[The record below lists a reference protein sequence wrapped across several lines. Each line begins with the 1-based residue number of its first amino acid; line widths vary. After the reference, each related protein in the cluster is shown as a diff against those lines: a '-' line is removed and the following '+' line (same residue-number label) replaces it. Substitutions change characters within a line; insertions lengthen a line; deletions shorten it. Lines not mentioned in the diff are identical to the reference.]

1 MPQPYENL
9 WHPYNEDCE
18 AGLWTTVS
26 VEWHHDRRCI
36 IFSCLIMHVRG
47 IVGYAAHQSVVG
59 TAEKRAEGELSHMT
73 YNWVLYTSR
82 RQSYLADLYKYWN
95 KKQGSTEDIFKFSFV
110 LIVLAFREDGSFV
123 IHNVP
128 SGSYVIEVLSPNF
141 SYEPVRV
148 EINSKGKLRARKV
161 NYIQTSQVVPVPY
174 PLKLKCLGQTRYF
187 YTREQW
193 RATDF
198 LFNPMV
204 SFK

>member
-1 MPQPYENL
+1 
-9 WHPYNEDCE
+9 
-18 AGLWTTVS
+18 
-26 VEWHHDRRCI
+26 
-36 IFSCLIMHVRG
+36 
-47 IVGYAAHQSVVG
+47 
-59 TAEKRAEGELSHMT
+59 MT
-73 YNWVLYTSR
+73 
-82 RQSYLADLYKYWN
+82 
-95 KKQGSTEDIFKFSFV
+95 
-110 LIVLAFREDGSFV
+110 FREDGSFV

-174 PLKLKCLGQTRYF
+174 PLKLKSLGQTRYF

-204 SFK
+204 SLK